1 MNNIDKQVQIEKQKE
16 IEKRLRTARH
26 FFSDRSM
33 FKEKNEI
40 VDLECLLNYTEN
52 LEIIEE
58 IEKKLTILE
67 ILKDIILKDMI
78 KNLKKENDEN
88 SR

>member
-1 MNNIDKQVQIEKQKE
+1 VQIEKQKE

-26 FFSDRSM
+26 FFGDRAM
-33 FKEKNEI
+33 YKEKNEI
-40 VDLECLLNYTEN
+40 IDLECLLNYTEN

-58 IEKKLTILE
+58 IEKKLVILE

-78 KNLKKENDEN
+78 ENLKKENNNEN
-88 SR
+88 NR